1 MARFAVGLGRKYNR
15 FIAPLHGGEY
25 SGNNT
30 VMEKEKLPPQ
40 TTTEPKLPKPETG
53 GPKGPEPTRY
63 NDWEIGGKCVDF

>member
-1 MARFAVGLGRKYNR
+1 
-15 FIAPLHGGEY
+15 LHGGEY

-30 VMEKEKLPPQ
+30 AMEKEKTQPQ
-40 TTTEPKLPKPETG
+40 PKTEPKPKPPEAG